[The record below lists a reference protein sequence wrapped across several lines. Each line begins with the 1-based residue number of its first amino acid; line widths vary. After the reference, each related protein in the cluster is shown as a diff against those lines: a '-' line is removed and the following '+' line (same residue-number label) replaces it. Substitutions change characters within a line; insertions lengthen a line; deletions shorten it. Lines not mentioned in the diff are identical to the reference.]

1 MHKGLYQYTR
11 LPFGVSSAPSIF
23 QATMDQILQGVEKT
37 ICYLDDILVTGS
49 NETEHLKTLEEV
61 LHRLH
66 NHGIKVRLDK
76 CKFMQKSVEYLGH
89 KVDADRLHPTT
100 AKIKAVVDAPTPK
113 NLSELKSYLGLLNYY
128 GRFLPNLSTMINPLN
143 QLQSKGQKWVWSAAC
158 KKAFESSKKALVES
172 LVLVHY
178 DSSKP

>member
-1 MHKGLYQYTR
+1 
-11 LPFGVSSAPSIF
+11 
-23 QATMDQILQGVEKT
+23 MDQILQGVEKT
-37 ICYLDDILVTGS
+37 ICYLDDILVKGS

-61 LHRLH
+61 LRCLH

-89 KVDADRLHPTT
+89 KVDADGLHPTT

-128 GRFLPNLSTMINPLN
+128 GRFLPHLSTMIHLLN
-143 QLQSKGQKWVWSAAC
+143 KLQSKGQKWVWSAAC
-158 KKAFESSKKALVES
+158 KPLQLACDASPFGVGAVLSQVDENGYERPVAFASRTLSSAEKIMGK
-172 LVLVHY
+172 
-178 DSSKP
+178 